1 MMSYDYLFNVGDLVE
16 YVGHG
21 YPSRDRIGIVLNVKK
36 IIGAYQLEIL
46 FGVRQVFMHSRYV
59 KKL

>member
-1 MMSYDYLFNVGDLVE
+1 MSYKRIFSEGDLVE
-16 YVGHG
+16 YVGNG
-21 YPSRDRIGIVLNVKK
+21 YPSRDRIGIVLSVKK
-36 IIGAYQLEIL
+36 IVGAYQLEIL